1 MSSPDV
7 PDTSPVISS
16 NISPILVSACL
27 AGVACRYDGVAS
39 PHPEVLRL
47 LATGRAVPVCPEV
60 LGGLPVP
67 REPVELRQG
76 RAVGRSGRDVTEAF
90 QAGAQRALALAR
102 EHGCTAAILKAR
114 SPSCGP
120 GQIYDG
126 TFSRTLV
133 PGHGLLAALLK
144 QSGIAVRSEEDL

>member
-1 MSSPDV
+1 MSRPDA
-7 PDTSPVISS
+7 PDFSPV
-16 NISPILVSACL
+16 ISPILVSACL
-27 AGVACRYDGVAS
+27 AGVACRYDGGAS

-47 LATGRAVPVCPEV
+47 LAAGRVLPVCPEV

-76 RAVGRSGRDVTEAF
+76 RAVGRSGLDVTEAF
-90 QAGAQRALALAR
+90 QAGAQRALARAR
-102 EHGCTAAILKAR
+102 EHGCTSAILKAR

-133 PGHGLLAALLK
+133 PGNGVLAALLK
-144 QSGIAVRSEEDL
+144 QSGFAVLSEEEL